1 MQYGC
6 LKKKLPLPPAPV
18 RVLLLIL
25 RTPRTRSNDHLLWLS
40 QVAVIKLERIN
51 NKISKMK
58 ES

>member
-1 MQYGC
+1 MQFGC
-6 LKKKLPLPPAPV
+6 LKKKLPLPSAPV

-25 RTPRTRSNDHLLWLS
+25 RMPRTRSNDHLLWLS
-40 QVAVIKLERIN
+40 QVAVIQVKRIN